1 MQFLALVLAS
11 LAASV
16 FADPIVVDTLAKIV
30 QCAETD
36 ISWTGGTGGC
46 IQRTRLLHV
55 NSTNERIFPPETVS
69 QVIKDNGDIVG
80 EADLVFST
88 TYAWGGYGCPA
99 GSSVVF
105 TVTDYDGNGA
115 STAPVIVSDSSDSGC
130 VGPSA

>member
-1 MQFLALVLAS
+1 MQLLALVLAS
-11 LAASV
+11 LAVSV
-16 FADPIVVDTLAKIV
+16 FADPIVVDTPAEIV

-36 ISWTGGTGGC
+36 ISWTGGTAPYY
-46 IQRTRLLHV
+46 V
-55 NSTNERIFPPETVS
+55 
-69 QVIKDNGDIVG
+69 VIKDNGDIVG